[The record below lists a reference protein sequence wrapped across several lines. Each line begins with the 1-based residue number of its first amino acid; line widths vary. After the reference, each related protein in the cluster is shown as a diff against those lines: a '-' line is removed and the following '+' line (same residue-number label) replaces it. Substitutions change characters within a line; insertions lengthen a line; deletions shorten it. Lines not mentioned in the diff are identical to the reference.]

1 MTNYLNSGKKLI
13 MRRASRPNLFG
24 HDRADRSTFFVE
36 KRKAELKSSA
46 KSKKQSTLEKPIA
59 VAQGIA
65 QVAWGF
71 VIAKNLFIFCL
82 NHSRLK
88 LAQI

>member
-1 MTNYLNSGKKLI
+1 MTLGKKLI

-36 KRKAELKSSA
+36 KRKAELKSPA
-46 KSKKQSTLEKPIA
+46 KLKSKILVSLKKPSA
-59 VAQGIA
+59 VAQWIA
-65 QVAWGF
+65 QIALGF
-71 VIAKNLFIFCL
+71 DIARICFISCL
-82 NHSRLK
+82 NHSRFK